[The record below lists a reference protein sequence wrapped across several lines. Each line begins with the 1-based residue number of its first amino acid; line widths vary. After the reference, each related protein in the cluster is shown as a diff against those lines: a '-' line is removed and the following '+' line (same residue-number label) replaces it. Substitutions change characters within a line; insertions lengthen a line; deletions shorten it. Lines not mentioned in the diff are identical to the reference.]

1 MPPRPRLK
9 PTYTLRLLSPVV
21 CRQPAPRVESFA
33 SFSSKYSSRN
43 SSTTTKPV
51 VLPLPPSKWYSD
63 LKARIGKCIMF
74 GCTNDQALQ
83 AAAILRV
90 LGTEWRELTAGAEG
104 FLTGGH
110 RGLENQQ
117 VVWGEMDS
125 FGHVNNTNYIRY
137 AESARVNWIIHFAS
151 VDPGNG
157 TRWRELMTPKGT
169 GLIMKSIKAEYKFPM
184 TYPDTIAAYHKLR
197 SQPSATDTSLVLDCI
212 ILSHLH
218 RRVAARTEE
227 DIVIYDYGAA
237 QKTSVPPFA
246 LGAFQDVWR
255 RQEEETREARQ
266 RIWEL
271 VKRVEGLEKGTW
283 DRPGAVED
291 LGGKGGVKKDD
302 SGIEEVLEDDVEKEE
317 EVRKE
322 VKEDVVK
329 KSGAPTNTIVN
340 KVRSLF

>member
-1 MPPRPRLK
+1 
-9 PTYTLRLLSPVV
+9 
-21 CRQPAPRVESFA
+21 
-33 SFSSKYSSRN
+33 
-43 SSTTTKPV
+43 
-51 VLPLPPSKWYSD
+51 
-63 LKARIGKCIMF
+63 MF

-90 LGTEWRELTAGAEG
+90 LSTEWRELTAGAEG

-184 TYPDTIAAYHKLR
+184 TYPDTISAYHKLR

-291 LGGKGGVKKDD
+291 LGEKGGVKKDD
-302 SGIEEVLEDDVEKEE
+302 SGIEEVLEDDVEKE